1 MSFLAE
7 VDVTNKK
14 RVFTRSSSPD
24 VFCKKTVRKYLAKLT
39 AKNLCRSVYL
49 ACRCETLFK
58 KRVLHRCFSIK
69 LSQHLFHRTHV
80 NSLNVALKFYTSMAK
95 VFKTIHHEVFGA
107 NSYVC
112 GSYRGKTDRR
122 GPFCSIILNSV
133 KARDFH
139 CYYLIQN
146 LPTVIL

>member
-69 LSQHLFHRTHV
+69 LSQHLFHRTCEQFKCG
-80 NSLNVALKFYTSMAK
+80 LKILHLYGKK
-95 VFKTIHHEVFGA
+95 VLKLYVMKFSGLILTFVEVTGE
-107 NSYVC
+107 
-112 GSYRGKTDRR
+112 KLR
-122 GPFCSIILNSV
+122 GPFCRIILNSV

-139 CYYLIQN
+139 CYYLI
-146 LPTVIL
+146 